1 VFIGK
6 VARGLASRLRLKLID
21 YAQSRTMCFDVARGL
36 ASRLR
41 LKLIIG
47 DDIGTIKRSRQ
58 GIGFASA
65 IETHITQEVYI
76 QARNGVARGLASRL
90 RLKHK
95 AGEMYVPDEEKSPGD
110 WLRVCD

>member
-1 VFIGK
+1 
-6 VARGLASRLRLKLID
+6 
-21 YAQSRTMCFDVARGL
+21 MCFDVARGL

-90 RLKHK
+90 RLKLFMFVSLSNRYSK
-95 AGEMYVPDEEKSPGD
+95 VARGLASRLRLKLYVWAG
-110 WLRVCD
+110 